1 MPLVRNMGKLTKSA
15 PLLDRGE
22 IQETGNSEQFLG
34 VKIIPV
40 NRLYPDGYF
49 SQERSYHQLTIC

>member
-1 MPLVRNMGKLTKSA
+1 MGKLTKSA